1 MYRLLPA
8 LLKLNLAFKT
18 VLFLHFKVFLCL
30 NLYLDEFDA
39 EEMIMSDASLSG
51 DESNEAEEANSASE
65 SIQQP
70 TSKKQKKS
78 FNPEALASAFQTV
91 LRQKL
96 PSKEA
101 DSVAE
106 TTVEEPVAPILSR
119 RKAVERNIEEEEIDK
134 KARKILKAQI
144 RESQDAMHISDANLP
159 EMLNYERSL
168 RKLATRGVVHLF
180 NSIRAAQVS
189 KEEEARARRQAK
201 LDQAYENLPLAN
213 KNGSVEQADTY
224 FEFLKQQQQLRQQ

>member
-1 MYRLLPA
+1 MI
-8 LLKLNLAFKT
+8 LN
-18 VLFLHFKVFLCL
+18 
-30 NLYLDEFDA
+30 
-39 EEMIMSDASLSG
+39 DASDNGSDG
-51 DESNEAEEANSASE
+51 EDNTSATEST
-65 SIQQP
+65 QQP
-70 TSKKQKKS
+70 ASKKQKKS

-101 DSVAE
+101 EKATE
-106 TTVEEPVAPILSR
+106 EAVEVSPAPILSR
-119 RKAVERNIEEEEIDK
+119 RKAVERNIEEEEIDQ

-144 RESQDAMHISDANLP
+144 REAQDAMHISDANLP
-159 EMLNYERSL
+159 ETLNYERSL

-180 NSIRAAQVS
+180 NTIRTAQVS

-213 KNGSVEQADTY
+213 KESSVEQADTY
-224 FEFLKQQQQLRQQ
+224 FEFLKQQQQLRQK